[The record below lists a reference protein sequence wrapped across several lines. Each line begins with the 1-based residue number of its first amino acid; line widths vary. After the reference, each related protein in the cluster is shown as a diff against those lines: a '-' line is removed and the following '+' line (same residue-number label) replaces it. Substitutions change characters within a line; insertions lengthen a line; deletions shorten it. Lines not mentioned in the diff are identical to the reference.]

1 MKKTTLLCFLAMGS
15 SFTAWAEVGD
25 KITQLDQLNN
35 NKCYTIL
42 PQDNGRGTWTT
53 NAADAGFLYSTG
65 KLGVAVDTKATSQQF
80 AFIKSESG
88 KYYAYSIDANKFLAY
103 TSEKGQTVALVSEL
117 LSTDVEAAFIAS
129 TDATHKDQYPW
140 VVALNGHHV
149 GISNNYT
156 TGIITHYSSTADG
169 GNCISIIEAGDFDP
183 TEALKQIN
191 VYEENISY
199 LNDGKKFLSIPE
211 GAVGQYDPALLQAL
225 KDVCGDDG
233 VLDMAD
239 VTKPEAKKAIEDLR
253 NVASTEAAFSNSK
266 VYKIRNMNESNGF
279 LLSQAEDGKS
289 RIFSSTRKD
298 VNPIENSEYWQV
310 YTVDEYSF
318 LYNLGTKSYARFNDT
333 KNEWELSK
341 TPVFTKVIRNQNKN
355 VATFV
360 IQDQNYLGNLQYLHI
375 NNGVGETG
383 VVGWETTADATNF
396 YFIEQSDITADI
408 LDGDALTLAF
418 EKEKANNLIQTFVEG
433 KENYIGSYQAQDI
446 NDLKALLNKE
456 DVTSSEIKEQMAK
469 VKSGR
474 NMPAEGKYYFIQNT
488 MQFNDGGVKAIYE
501 NPDGT
506 NIAWHTTNQ
515 GPAELWQLEDNGSG
529 KYYLKSA
536 NTGKYLKLGINGAP
550 DPTATMLAE
559 KISAFDLEEKDNSIT
574 LGIVC
579 YVEGSQTTLV
589 LQNGNTW
596 GTTAKAENESGDYV
610 GTYNSFTEGI
620 PTKWNIVEANS
631 VKVEISGSQYA
642 TLWLPYAVDLNGT
655 NVEAYTIG
663 NIDKDVATLKKIEGS
678 IIPANSAVILRGE
691 AGSYDLPIVANNDQA
706 AIESELTGTS
716 IATTVNG
723 DINAY
728 ILGNGDKGIG
738 FYQMAADDRTMA
750 ANKAYLILPASAQG
764 VRSII
769 FSDGET
775 TGIDETVAETAT
787 EEYYDLQGRRVMN
800 PTKGIYVTKSGK
812 KVIFNK

>member
-15 SFTAWAEVGD
+15 SFTVWAEVGD
-25 KITQLDQLNN
+25 KVTQLDQLNN

-65 KLGVAVDTKATSQQF
+65 KLGIAVDTKATSQQF

-117 LSTDVEAAFIAS
+117 LSNDVEATFV
-129 TDATHKDQYPW
+129 ATTAEYKNNYPW
-140 VVALNGHHV
+140 VLALNGHHV

-169 GNCISIIEAGDFDP
+169 GNCISITEAGDFDP
-183 TEALKQIN
+183 TKALKQIN

-199 LNDGKKFLSIPE
+199 LNDGKKFLAIPE

-239 VTKPEAKKAIEDLR
+239 VAKPEAKKAIEDLR
-253 NVASTEAAFSNSK
+253 NVASTEATFSNSK

-298 VNPIENSEYWQV
+298 INPIDNSEYWQV

-318 LYNLGTKSYARFNDT
+318 LYNLGTKSYARFNET

-360 IQDQNYLGNLQYLHI
+360 IQDQNHLGNLQYLHI

-446 NDLKALLNKE
+446 NELKALLNKE
-456 DVTSSEIKEQMAK
+456 GVTSNEIKEQMGK

-536 NTGKYLKLGINGAP
+536 NTGKYLKLGISGAP
-550 DPTATMLAE
+550 DPTATMLSE
-559 KISAFDLEEKDNSIT
+559 KISAFDLEEKGNSIT
-574 LGIVC
+574 LGIIC
-579 YVEGSQTTLV
+579 YQQGSQTTLV
-589 LQNGNTW
+589 LQNGNKW
-596 GTTAKAENESGDYV
+596 GNVANSENTSGDNV
-610 GTYNSFTEGI
+610 GSYNSFDTDK

-631 VKVEISGSQYA
+631 VKVNIGESKHA
-642 TLWLPYAVDLNGT
+642 TLWLPYAVSLEGT
-655 NVEAYTIG
+655 NIEAYTIG
-663 NIDKDVATLKKIEGS
+663 SIQEGVATLKKVDGN
-678 IIPANSAVILRGE
+678 IIPAKSAVILRGE
-691 AGSYDLPIVANNDQA
+691 AGSYDLVISADATP
-706 AIESELTGTS
+706 AIESLLVGTN
-716 IATTVNG
+716 IATTVAT
-723 DINAY
+723 DVNAY
-728 ILGNGDKGIG
+728 ILGNVEGKVG
-738 FYQMAADDRTMA
+738 FYQMDGTDRTMA
-750 ANKAYLILPASAQG
+750 ANKAYLVLPASMNQI
-764 VRSII
+764 RSIVI
-769 FSDGET
+769 GGPT
-775 TGIDETVAETAT
+775 TGIEEIVTNGSE

-800 PTKGIYVTKSGK
+800 PVKGIYVTKSGK